1 MPGKTQ
7 PSATAPNPIERWLI
21 ALIAV
26 AAYSMLPP
34 YLGPLIGLELDVAAS
49 VEVIDHVIPGALAIA
64 AGGLALSF
72 ARRGETDSI
81 RALSA
86 LGVCALCALM
96 QTVSHIPLVLEAGE
110 PQAPV
115 DSVIL
120 HSSPG
125 PVLLALS
132 VLLLLRPSPEDAK
145 AGKRP

>member
-7 PSATAPNPIERWLI
+7 PPATAPNPIERWLI

-49 VEVIDHVIPGALAIA
+49 VEVIDHVVPGVLAII
-64 AGGLALSF
+64 AGFLALSF

-86 LGVCALCALM
+86 LGVCALGALL
-96 QTVSHIPLVLEAGE
+96 QTVSHIPLVLDAGG
-110 PQAPV
+110 PQQPV
-115 DSVIL
+115 GSVLL
-120 HSSPG
+120 HSTPG

-132 VLLLLRPSPEDAK
+132 VWLLLRPSPVDAK
-145 AGKRP
+145 AAGRS

>member
-1 MPGKTQ
+1 MPGHTQ
-7 PSATAPNPIERWLI
+7 PPQPAPNPLERWLI
-21 ALIAV
+21 ALIAL
-26 AAYSMLPP
+26 AAYSILPP
-34 YLGPLIGLELDVAAS
+34 YLGPLLGLKLDVAAS
-49 VEVIDHVIPGALAIA
+49 VEVIDHVIPGVLAIA
-64 AGGLALSF
+64 AGLLALSF

-96 QTVSHIPLVLEAGE
+96 QTVSHIPLVLAAGE

-115 DSVIL
+115 GSVIL

-132 VLLLLRPSPEDAK
+132 VWLLLRPSPGDAK
-145 AGKRP
+145 AAGRA